1 MKQVA
6 SGRFGVTIEYLTHAK
21 QIEIKMAQGAK
32 PGEGGELPGEKV
44 GEEIAKVR
52 YTIPGIGLISP
63 PPHHDIYSIED
74 LAQLIHDLKCAN
86 PDAEIHVKL
95 VSKSGV
101 GTIAAGV
108 AKARADAVLI
118 SGDTGGTGAAVKTS
132 IKNVGTPWEL
142 GLAEANQVLHATNLR
157 SRIRVRAD
165 GGLKTGWDVVVAALL
180 GAEEYGFGTAP
191 LVTLGCIMLRKCHCN
206 TCSVGIATQDPELR
220 KRFAGKPEYII
231 NYMKF
236 VASEVREYMAE
247 MGFRTID
254 EMIGRVD
261 LLKPKEIKNARVSKL
276 DLSPILYR
284 QPSDDESIKTKE
296 QNHKLK
302 GKIDHKVIEK
312 IMPAL
317 EQKKSVSVDI
327 NLTNRDRTF
336 GTLVSSAVTK
346 KYGMS
351 SLEDDTVTINCNG
364 IAGQSFGAF
373 LAKGLD
379 PENGRCRK

>member
-1 MKQVA
+1 M
-6 SGRFGVTIEYLTHAK
+6 SEP
-21 QIEIKMAQGAK
+21 
-32 PGEGGELPGEKV
+32 PG
-44 GEEIAKVR
+44 
-52 YTIPGIGLISP
+52 
-63 PPHHDIYSIED
+63 
-74 LAQLIHDLKCAN
+74 N
-86 PDAEIHVKL
+86 
-95 VSKSGV
+95 
-101 GTIAAGV
+101 
-108 AKARADAVLI
+108 
-118 SGDTGGTGAAVKTS
+118 
-132 IKNVGTPWEL
+132 L
-142 GLAEANQVLHATNLR
+142 GLPEANQVLHATNLR

-302 GKIDHKVIEK
+302 GKIDHEVIEK

-351 SLEDDTVTINCNG
+351 SLEDDTVT
-364 IAGQSFGAF
+364 
-373 LAKGLD
+373 D
-379 PENGRCRK
+379 